1 MKLMALAKA
10 VLLFVLLVVANSAI
24 AEQKKTLG
32 GWDVHYMVVS
42 TTFLTPEIA
51 KANGIFR
58 SRFNALVNISV
69 LDAQTQ
75 KAQEP
80 ALTGTAK
87 NLLGTQKKLT
97 FKRVREGEAV
107 YYLAV
112 LPYRDM
118 ETYQFNIEIV
128 DGNQQ
133 QTLEFSQKLYVD

>member
-1 MKLMALAKA
+1 MKLMALAKG
-10 VLLFVLLVVANSAI
+10 VLLSVLLIVANSAI

-51 KANGIFR
+51 KANGIVR